1 MTYHQADA
9 QRETASSVAEMGTG
23 IRVSITYRGVHC
35 FMKLILQAG
44 IFIDPGDKDDD
55 RSLIRRRGERLTG

>member
-1 MTYHQADA
+1 
-9 QRETASSVAEMGTG
+9 MGTG
-23 IRVSITYRGVHC
+23 IRVAITHHGVHS